1 MSSRDIRH
9 RVKHFIKKADLASL
23 LEYLRDVPGKK
34 AIKPLI
40 AGFYDTEPAK
50 RWTAISAFGKV
61 VSDIANQ
68 NMEDARIIIRRLMW
82 SLNDESGGIGW
93 GAPEAMA
100 EVLANNEAMAK
111 EYFKI
116 LVSYIR
122 EDGNF
127 LEYTP
132 LRRGALWGIARLA
145 EVSPALLVGFDTVRF
160 LRPYLQDEDP
170 ESRALTVKA
179 VGLLGSRSDCAGLK
193 VLFHDNAPVRIYSGK
208 GFMDMTVGEMAR
220 EAYGKLCG

>member
-1 MSSRDIRH
+1 MSRDIRH
-9 RVKHFIKKADLASL
+9 RVRYFIEDADLPSL
-23 LEYLRDVPGKK
+23 LEYLRYIPAKK

-40 AGFYDTEPAK
+40 AGFYHTEPAK
-50 RWTAISAFGKV
+50 RWTAIIAFGKV
-61 VSDIANQ
+61 VSSIAKHD
-68 NMEDARIIIRRLMW
+68 MEEARIIIRRLMW

-100 EVLANNEAMAK
+100 EVLANNEALAK

-145 EVSPALLVGFDTVRF
+145 EVRPDLLKGFDTAKF
-160 LRPYLQDEDP
+160 LRPYLRDMDP
-170 ESRALTVKA
+170 ESRALA
-179 VGLLGSRSDCAGLK
+179 IRALGLLGSRSDCE
-193 VLFHDNAPVRIYSGK
+193 VLRELLHDDIPVSIYSEG
-208 GFMDMTVGEMAR
+208 GFLDVTVGEMAHR
-220 EAYGKLCG
+220 AYGKLCG